1 MTSHGAAI
9 MDFVLG
15 TVPEYT
21 ERMQLA
27 APASNFELLTQFQP
41 VTRSMVAHGDER
53 GGNVLGLGRVVAD
66 GPALMWLLA
75 LTVDTA
81 ENQEL
86 ILPLL
91 LDLERV
97 INEFAVEEGLQEDW
111 EFLNYSGLDQTP
123 ISHYGEETVRF
134 MRNISLEYD
143 PGRVFQDLR
152 KTGFRIPV

>member
-1 MTSHGAAI
+1 MTSHSAAV
-9 MDFVLG
+9 MDFVLR

-41 VTRSMVAHGDER
+41 VTKSMVAHGDER

-81 ENQEL
+81 ENQKL
-86 ILPLL
+86 IFPLL
-91 LDLERV
+91 LKLERV
-97 INEFAVEEGLQEDW
+97 INKFADDEKLQKDW
-111 EFLNYSGLDQTP
+111 EFLNYSGLDQKP
-123 ISHYGEETVRF
+123 LLHYGEDIVHF
-134 MRNISLEYD
+134 LRNVSLEYD
-143 PGRVFQDLR
+143 RNRVFQDLR
-152 KTGFRIPV
+152 KTGFRIPI